1 MLSQQTKQPIICV
14 QTPTYWRS
22 ENDEEQKSPVAIIV
36 VQQKNSKPKDKA
48 SEEDGVKFVENFK

>member
-36 VQQKNSKPKDKA
+36 QQENSKPKDKA
-48 SEEDGVKFVENFK
+48 SEEDGEIFVEKFK